1 MKNISRTNDKGMF
14 SLHEEVELPID
25 GLPEVVQQYIN
36 EIVRVYHCPIEFPS
50 VAVIAAFATAIGK
63 RVKVTD
69 GKYTNPLMLWF
80 INVAPS
86 GSNKTQPVKEVLK
99 PLREINRENYKAFD
113 AEYKAWKADKERDES
128 NPPMFDQILVS
139 DTTDEARNRIFQS
152 TSTGI
157 IGHYPEF
164 KGFLDD
170 QERYNKGGYVDKL
183 LRLYDYDDIYINRKG
198 DEKPLVITD
207 AFMCILGDI
216 QPALLAPAFGIQ
228 QYMVSGLDT
237 RFLFTIPKIFE
248 FPDREK
254 ESMNSDIVANWRSI
268 IRQTYKYDLTG
279 WESVSFSPQCDALY
293 NEYFNELQRRKTEIT
308 NTTGDYYLMSLYSK
322 LQIQAMRLAGIVH
335 LMGIINSPFGF
346 NYRQISEEAM
356 EYTIRCMK
364 YFHQS
369 ALEVYERISGLTL
382 NQPKPASQADFIRQF
397 HRDVGVKNQRAFAE
411 GIDKDPS
418 YLSRILKGVR
428 GKGQ

>member
-1 MKNISRTNDKGMF
+1 MKSKLSSNENGMF

-25 GLPEVVQQYIN
+25 GLPVVVQQYIN
-36 EIVRVYHCPIEFPS
+36 EIVRVYHCPIEFPT
-50 VAVIAAFATAIGK
+50 VAVIAVFATTIGK

-113 AEYKAWKADKERDES
+113 AEHTAWKADRDRDEC
-128 NPPMFDQILVS
+128 NPPMFNQILVS
-139 DTTDEARNRIFQS
+139 DTTDEARNKIFQS
-152 TSTGI
+152 CSTGI
-157 IGHYPEF
+157 LGHYPEF

-183 LRLYDYDDIYINRKG
+183 LRMYDYDDIYINRKG
-198 DEKPLVITD
+198 DEKPLVISD

-216 QPALLAPAFGIQ
+216 QPALLAPTFGTP

-237 RFLFTIPKIFE
+237 RFLFTMPKMFE

-254 ESMNSDIVANWRSI
+254 ESMNGEIVANWRSI
-268 IRQTYKYDLTG
+268 IRQTYNSNFTDCG
-279 WESVSFSPQCDALY
+279 IVSFSPQGDALY
-293 NEYFNELQRRKTEIT
+293 NEYFNMLQRKKTT
-308 NTTGDYYLMSLYSK
+308 VSNSTGDYYLMSLYSK

-346 NYRQISEEAM
+346 NYLQVSQEAM
-356 EYTIRCMK
+356 EYTIRCMQ
-364 YFHQS
+364 YFEQS
-369 ALEVYERISGLTL
+369 ALEVYERLRGLTP
-382 NQPKPASQADFIRQF
+382 NAPKPTTQADLIRQF
-397 HRDVGVKNQRAFAE
+397 KRDVGIVNQRAFAE
-411 GIDKDPS
+411 GIGKDPS
-418 YLSRILKGVR
+418 YISKILKSLN
-428 GKGQ
+428 K